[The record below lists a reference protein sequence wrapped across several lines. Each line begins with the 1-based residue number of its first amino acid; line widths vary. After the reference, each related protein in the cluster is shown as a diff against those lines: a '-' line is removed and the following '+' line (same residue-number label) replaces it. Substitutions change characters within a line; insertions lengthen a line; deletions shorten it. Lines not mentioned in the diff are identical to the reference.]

1 MNLIPPIVFSI
12 FKLSMG
18 IFWFVTGAPLDGTDR
33 AGWKPDRLVIFS
45 WLLLAA
51 YWLVAGIR
59 VKRSAKHEPSGERM
73 GHILFMV
80 VGALLLYDQNLPWAF
95 LYRRFLP
102 DDVRIEWFGAII
114 AFLGALFA
122 IWARS
127 TIGKDWSAE
136 VQIKQGHELIRTG
149 PYRMIRHPIYTG
161 LLVAVAGTAIAT
173 GQVRSILGFLI
184 ILFGFIRKAKKE
196 ESFLSAEFGAAF
208 AEHRRRTGF
217 FLPRGR

>member
-1 MNLIPPIVFSI
+1 MNSIPPIVFSV

-18 IFWFVTGAPLDGTDR
+18 IFWFAAGARFDGPDPGR
-33 AGWKPDRLVIFS
+33 FSPDRVVVFS

-51 YWLVAGIR
+51 YWVVAGFR
-59 VKRSAKHEPSGERM
+59 VKRAATHEPSVERM
-73 GHILFMV
+73 VHILYMV
-80 VGALLLYDQNLPWAF
+80 IGFLLLYDQKIHWSF

-102 DDVRIEWFGAII
+102 EDIRLEWIGAAI

-122 IWARS
+122 IWARW

-149 PYRMIRHPIYTG
+149 PYGRIRHPIYTG
-161 LLVAVAGTAIAT
+161 LLIAVAGTAILT

-196 ESFLSAEFGAAF
+196 ESFLYEKFGPAF
-208 AEHRRRTGF
+208 TEHLRHTGF
-217 FLPRGR
+217 FTPRLR